1 MKQQKVEYFELPIFS
16 IVMIIGNTGITLL
29 FEKWF
34 SYFLGDVYEG
44 SFKLGFQYE
53 KIKHGLVKFVIYLGF
68 WTLNFSDPGDL
79 VEDDIVDPI
88 ELRITREVKV
98 ANPYTLLIDHINE
111 NFSSVEAINN
121 FKDIVAEYYYPL
133 KQFYKDKFSDNSWL
147 QIELTKPCFAPQ
159 SEPPVP
165 EDVLGT
171 EQHIGCF
178 FVMGSCDKFVSKHE
192 KNLIVCLLL
201 DPETRQFTK
210 AFTDPKPD
218 ISIKNKMN

>member
-1 MKQQKVEYFELPIFS
+1 MNKITEQPPTDFNMFLHSEPEIWHEDFETF
-16 IVMIIGNTGITLL
+16 
-29 FEKWF
+29 
-34 SYFLGDVYEG
+34 
-44 SFKLGFQYE
+44 
-53 KIKHGLVKFVIYLGF
+53 
-68 WTLNFSDPGDL
+68 
-79 VEDDIVDPI
+79 
-88 ELRITREVKV
+88 EVK
-98 ANPYTLLIDHINE
+98 NGSDLIDLINE